1 MTHIPHHTA
10 TPLTTRPVGDAPGRV
25 AGLLVL
31 AWAEVRAGQR
41 PLRQLE
47 PLLSPAIRRRLA
59 VQAPPRRPPI
69 HQAISIR
76 KVVVRHPS
84 PQACEAV
91 VLIER
96 DRRVTAVAVRLERHL
111 GRWRAVDLTAPEAGL
126 TALPTASLPPGYR
139 PRDAFDEVAEE
150 EANRHAAAV
159 R

>member
-1 MTHIPHHTA
+1 MTPIPHRTA

-31 AWAEVRAGQR
+31 AWAEVRAGRR
-41 PLRQLE
+41 PFRQLD

-59 VQAPPRRPPI
+59 VQAPPRRPPT
-69 HQAISIR
+69 HQAIAIR
-76 KVVVRHPS
+76 KVVVRHPT
-84 PQACEAV
+84 PEACEAV
-91 VLIER
+91 VLVQR

-126 TALPTASLPPGYR
+126 TALPTASLPPGYQ

-150 EANRHAAAV
+150 AEQHAAALG
-159 R
+159 